1 MKSQIYVVYSILL
14 VMIMLTI
21 IIQKVKAFYI
31 QISEQY
37 KTCVNLN
44 EFITK

>member
-1 MKSQIYVVYSILL
+1 MQAMQNWIEKH
-14 VMIMLTI
+14 
-21 IIQKVKAFYI
+21 KKAFYI

-37 KTCVNLN
+37 KTCGNLN